1 MRRLAARRAGTAA
14 WPIEDCGRAAPLYR
28 CAAGRAGLR
37 LSTVEVDCAA
47 ARRACCFAAQRQP
60 DVQAENSLYGAVWI
74 VHQSVQIWSLRGYS
88 VQHEQCISR
97 ESLSHAA
104 LADAL
109 HVCAQKRPLA
119 RVLAAGELDASG
131 AAEQM
136 LAGLG
141 EALRWPVSALNL
153 AACCG
158 APSNT
163 LLQPHTAN
171 DDAAFAVAFGL
182 ALRGVF
188 A

>member
-1 MRRLAARRAGTAA
+1 MYRRRIRSMAR
-14 WPIEDCGRAAPLYR
+14 CGL
-28 CAAGRAGLR
+28 GIK
-37 LSTVEVDCAA
+37 
-47 ARRACCFAAQRQP
+47 ACR
-60 DVQAENSLYGAVWI
+60 YG
-74 VHQSVQIWSLRGYS
+74 
-88 VQHEQCISR
+88 
-97 ESLSHAA
+97 
-104 LADAL
+104 
-109 HVCAQKRPLA
+109 VCAHKRPLA

-141 EALRWPVSALNL
+141 EALRCPVSALNL

>member
-1 MRRLAARRAGTAA
+1 MRGWTRWRALACGRIPLSWIARRRGAPVVLRRNASRMYRRRIRSMARCGLGIKACRYGVCADTAFSMNSVFPA
-14 WPIEDCGRAAPLYR
+14 RVYLMRLWLMR
-28 CAAGRAGLR
+28 CA
-37 LSTVEVDCAA
+37 S
-47 ARRACCFAAQRQP
+47 ARK
-60 DVQAENSLYGAVWI
+60 
-74 VHQSVQIWSLRGYS
+74 
-88 VQHEQCISR
+88 
-97 ESLSHAA
+97 
-104 LADAL
+104 
-109 HVCAQKRPLA
+109 KRPLA

-141 EALRWPVSALNL
+141 EALRCPVSALNL

>member
-28 CAAGRAGLR
+28 CAADALARAGLR
-37 LSTVEVDCAA
+37 LNTVELDCAA

-74 VHQSVQIWSLRGYS
+74 GHQSVQIWSLRGYS

-109 HVCAQKRPLA
+109 
-119 RVLAAGELDASG
+119 RV
-131 AAEQM
+131 
-136 LAGLG
+136 
-141 EALRWPVSALNL
+141 
-153 AACCG
+153 
-158 APSNT
+158 
-163 LLQPHTAN
+163 
-171 DDAAFAVAFGL
+171 
-182 ALRGVF
+182 
-188 A
+188 